1 MRVRAQ
7 ALPVAEIVLDASA
20 ILAVIFDEAGAER
33 VARYLP
39 GALVSTVN
47 LAEVMTK
54 LVDLGMPPE
63 TVDAVLTGLQLTVRP
78 FDLDHAAEAARLRNP
93 TREAGLPLGDRAYLA
108 TAKLQKVSALTADRG
123 MERLTEVDRGENRDY
138 SVNCLARGLV

>member
-1 MRVRAQ
+1 MARAW

-33 VARYLP
+33 VASHLP
-39 GALVSTVN
+39 GALVSAVN

-63 TVDAVLTGLQLTVRP
+63 TVDAVLTGLQLTVLP
-78 FDLDHAAEAARLRNP
+78 FGFEHAAEAARLRKP
-93 TREAGLPLGDRAYLA
+93 TRDVGLSLGDRACLA
-108 TAKLQKVSALTADRG
+108 TAKLRKVSALTSDR
-123 MERLTEVDRGENRDY
+123 
-138 SVNCLARGLV
+138 AWKGLQRSTGVKIEMIR